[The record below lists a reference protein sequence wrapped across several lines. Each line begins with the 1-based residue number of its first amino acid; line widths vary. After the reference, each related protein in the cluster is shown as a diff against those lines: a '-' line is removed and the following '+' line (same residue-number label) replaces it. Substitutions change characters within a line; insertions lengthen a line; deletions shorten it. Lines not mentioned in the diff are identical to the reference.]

1 MEDREYLDKYTVQ
14 AALASAV
21 EHILQTR
28 PSDPLSAIS
37 EFLFSRLPPSVLA
50 PGETTVGALHAEALP
65 GGALESRLVRLGL
78 DASRASG
85 FAAAAK
91 RLIEAGISPSTR
103 ASAFWVPGRIEVAGK
118 HTDYAGGRSLL
129 CAANRGF
136 AVVSA
141 EREDAVCRIFA
152 TFELTGEQAEAE
164 VRLDASAGEPLPEGW
179 ALYPAVTA
187 RRLARNFGLR
197 GGISLALSCDLAE
210 ASGMSSSS
218 AVITLMFLA
227 LAARNKLGSSPELVR
242 ALPTAEQLAHYLG
255 CIENG
260 QDCGPSLPGDKGV
273 GTFGGSEDHTAI
285 LLCGAGELRQ
295 YSFCPTR
302 LEARVR
308 MPPGL
313 VFVLAVSGA
322 VARKGAERLADYN
335 NAALLAGWA
344 ATSAVEG
351 GPAAERRADWAVRP
365 TLASRP
371 ACKCS
376 PRRPSFFSPQV
387 AFNERPTLAAVT
399 RAAAARLQMPP
410 AAPAVKQAVM
420 DSIIPADNG
429 THPSGCEA
437 GALARRFDQ
446 FHTESEEVVPGLARA
461 LGGGEAAGAVDTAA
475 IGTLVDLS
483 QKLTASHLRNTLPET
498 EWLPETARSLGAL
511 GASAFGAGFGGSVWA
526 LVEVGKA
533 QSFAA
538 EWEAAYVS
546 AFPDRASLAR
556 FFVMATPAPG
566 ACSVV

>member
-1 MEDREYLDKYTVQ
+1 MEKPSVYLDKYTVQ

-103 ASAFWVPGRIEVAGK
+103 AFAFWVPGRIEVAGK

-164 VRLDASAGEPLPEGW
+164 VRLDASASEPLPEGW

-351 GPAAERRADWAVRP
+351 GPDAERRADWAV
-365 TLASRP
+365 
-371 ACKCS
+371 
-376 PRRPSFFSPQV
+376 
-387 AFNERPTLAAVT
+387 RPTLAAVT

-446 FHTESEEVVPGLARA
+446 FHTESEVVVPGLARA